1 MQTRN
6 PPPSESST
14 WERKLILE
22 GKDGCNAASVKQT
35 DLLHQLPILPTPR
48 GSAPPPTRRRGPGV
62 PRAPCSSPRCRS
74 VVLAPLGD
82 TWGCSLQPEGG
93 GNRGRH
99 HPAAPD
105 GERVGSSCALILGK
119 WWGYSLLRGKQTATG
134 VLIYKACPLKLTGL
148 CKDLLHPALR
158 RAIRAER
165 DFATYVGRKR
175 GVRAAGEEPS
185 VSR

>member
-1 MQTRN
+1 MQTIN
-6 PPPSESST
+6 APPSESST

-22 GKDGCNAASVKQT
+22 GKDGCNAASVKANRS
-35 DLLHQLPILPTPR
+35 LP
-48 GSAPPPTRRRGPGV
+48 SAPHAAHTSWVSTGTGQATGSRCPPGSLLV
-62 PRAPCSSPRCRS
+62 PWGRS

-82 TWGCSLQPEGG
+82 TWGCSPQLEGG

-175 GVRAAGEEPS
+175 GVREAGEEPS